1 MKIKLLLSA
10 SLLINSTCFLNH
22 VSADTSLTF
31 TDTMPNGATRTSNIQ
46 VHNHFV
52 RSSRSDSTVYTLFDT
67 EKQIMYTI
75 NPEVKQ
81 YMQANM
87 ESIKNNVKIAMQM
100 QEKIKAQMKEQ
111 IKTMPEEQR
120 KMIEKQMEQADAQ
133 AKMPAPKIEMKF
145 SDKTDTVQG
154 LSCKMVT
161 FSVNGKAIKESCFSK
176 EGIDEKDMAQLK
188 KMFNFMEA
196 ITTETAKI
204 RGLPAPDTSSMPSH
218 QEGIAIRVRALPT
231 GIKSELSNISTGSL
245 DDANFKI
252 PEGFKLFT
260 PSPAGQV
267 ASE

>member
-1 MKIKLLLSA
+1 MRTKLLLSA
-10 SLLINSTCFLNH
+10 SLLISSSFFAST

-46 VHNHFV
+46 IHDHFV
-52 RSSRSDSTVYTLFDT
+52 RSSRSDSQVYTLFDT
-67 EKQIMYTI
+67 EKQTMYTI
-75 NPEVKQ
+75 NPEAKQ

-87 ESIKNNVKIAMQM
+87 ESIKNNVKMAMQM
-100 QEKIKAQMKEQ
+100 QEKLKAQMKEQ
-111 IKTMPEEQR
+111 MKKMPEEQR
-120 KMIEKQMEQADAQ
+120 KIVEKQLEQADAQ
-133 AKMPAPKIEMKF
+133 AKMPAPKIEMKP

-218 QEGIAIRVRALPT
+218 QEGIAVKVQALPN
-231 GIKSELSNISTGSL
+231 GVKSELSKISTESL
-245 DDANFKI
+245 DDASFKI
-252 PEGFKLFT
+252 PEGFELFT
-260 PSPAGQV
+260 PPPVNQTI
-267 ASE
+267 SE